1 MCNFV
6 PTKFFGDMR
15 NMKLVSLRIDQY
27 LDEAFEKMA
36 NKDGWRKKSDY
47 MRQALKVFM
56 YLAEHEKLDYLYH
69 FCPEWGDV
77 VEDATFKF
85 RRDPEGR
92 QKWLA
97 LHPKD

>member
-1 MCNFV
+1 
-6 PTKFFGDMR
+6 MR
-15 NMKLVSLRIDQY
+15 TMRLVSLRIDKY
-27 LDEAFEKMA
+27 VDEAFNRMA
-36 NKDGWRKKSDY
+36 GEDRYRSKSDY
-47 MRQALKVFM
+47 IRQALKVFM
-56 YLAEHEKLDYLYH
+56 YLAEHEKLEYLYH